1 MATITKKLTNDANK
15 RLGATPWGNVAAF
28 TYKLETNSA
37 GAVIG
42 SDASQSAST
51 PSGSVI
57 RVGVLPAGFKLADF
71 KAAIATAMTST
82 ITVDVGFAYVDG
94 VDDSSVP
101 QDADYFVAAGA
112 TTVGVLRQATTVPQ
126 VTLPKDAWLTVTTA
140 VTANAKASSIE
151 LTVFAVAE
159 GVK

>member
-1 MATITKKLTNDANK
+1 MATITKKLTKNASN
-15 RLGATPWGNVAAF
+15 RLGAAPWGNMAAF
-28 TYKLETNSA
+28 TYKLETNSS

-42 SDASQSAST
+42 SDAAQGSST
-51 PSGSVI
+51 PAGTVI
-57 RVGVLPAGFKLADF
+57 RVGILPAGFKLVDF
-71 KAAIATAMTST
+71 KATVGTAMTTT
-82 ITVDVGFAYVDG
+82 ITADVGFAYVDG

-140 VTANAKASSIE
+140 VAANAKASSIE
-151 LTVFAVAE
+151 LIVLAVAE